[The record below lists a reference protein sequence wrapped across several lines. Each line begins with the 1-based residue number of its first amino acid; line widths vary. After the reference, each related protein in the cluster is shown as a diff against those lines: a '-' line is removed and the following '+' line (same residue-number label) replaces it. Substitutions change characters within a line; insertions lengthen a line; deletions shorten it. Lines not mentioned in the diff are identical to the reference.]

1 MLLYLWAL
9 KVDAS
14 TLSSASTFNDR
25 SVAIGG
31 PRWIPSI
38 LDSGELYMS
47 LWLLERASWCSGWI
61 SLGLSFVLTLNG
73 PFWFSSSN
81 IRVSCWL
88 SLLQVLTSAL
98 DRMEILSLTDFEVQL
113 PVVLDLMDFESD
125 PMLELYLSQMNKWC
139 LVFDIACKV
148 IVDCILRTM
157 ANIVVS
163 APDTKTDVLSIYIAS
178 LNL

>member
-9 KVDAS
+9 KVDAW
-14 TLSSASTFNDR
+14 TLSSASTLNDR

-31 PRWIPSI
+31 PKWIPSI
-38 LDSGELYMS
+38 LDSGESYIS
-47 LWLLERASWCSGWI
+47 LWLLERAPWHSGWI

-73 PFWFSSSN
+73 RFWFSSSN

-98 DRMEILSLTDFEVQL
+98 DRVEILNLTDFEVQL
-113 PVVLDLMDFESD
+113 PAVLDLMDFESD
-125 PMLELYLSQMNKWC
+125 PMLELYLSQMSKWC
-139 LVFDIACKV
+139 LVFDIACMV
-148 IVDCILRTM
+148 IVNCILRM
-157 ANIVVS
+157 MVNIVVS
-163 APDTKTDVLSIYIAS
+163 VLDTKTDVLSIYIAL